1 MSERGDKLM
10 NRLSDWFGQEISG
23 NASKTAADIVRAQKD
38 GVGAYSIGGII
49 LSGCG
54 IGWILLSFI
63 PIICKNPLS
72 DWGWMPILSAI
83 HIVLGIVLVFLSK
96 KSKGFQ
102 EWANKNFRK
111 SLKEQEKLRKKVQI
125 GKVTLPI
132 TYGDTLALKVLG
144 VIAIILIVILGIGCL
159 QGWLEWQS

>member
-23 NASKTAADIVRAQKD
+23 NTSKTAADIVRAQKD

-72 DWGWMPILSAI
+72 DWGWMLILAAI
-83 HIVLGIVLVFLSK
+83 HIVLGIVLVFLIEEIH
-96 KSKGFQ
+96 FQ
-102 EWANKNFRK
+102 SYYITTIVLDLLF
-111 SLKEQEKLRKKVQI
+111 LILPQI
-125 GKVTLPI
+125 RGCENREFLGLISRLMDIRHRMHPFI
-132 TYGDTLALKVLG
+132 TSG
-144 VIAIILIVILGIGCL
+144 V
-159 QGWLEWQS
+159 

>member
-1 MSERGDKLM
+1 MSERVDKLM
-10 NRLSDWFGQEISG
+10 NRLSDWFCQEISG
-23 NASKTAADIVRAQKD
+23 NISKAAADIVRAQKD

-54 IGWILLSFI
+54 IGWI
-63 PIICKNPLS
+63 
-72 DWGWMPILSAI
+72 
-83 HIVLGIVLVFLSK
+83 
-96 KSKGFQ
+96 
-102 EWANKNFRK
+102 
-111 SLKEQEKLRKKVQI
+111 LKEQEKLRKKVQI

-144 VIAIILIVILGIGCL
+144 VIAIIFIVILGIGCL

>member
-1 MSERGDKLM
+1 M

-23 NASKTAADIVRAQKD
+23 NTSKTAADIVRAQKD

-72 DWGWMPILSAI
+72 DWGWMLILAAI
-83 HIVLGIVLVFLSK
+83 HIVLGIVLVFFS
-96 KSKGFQ
+96 
-102 EWANKNFRK
+102 K
-111 SLKEQEKLRKKVQI
+111 SLKDFKNGLIKLSQKLKGARKIKKESSNWKSHFTNYI
-125 GKVTLPI
+125 RRYFST
-132 TYGDTLALKVLG
+132 
-144 VIAIILIVILGIGCL
+144 
-159 QGWLEWQS
+159 

>member
-1 MSERGDKLM
+1 MLSERGDKLM

-23 NASKTAADIVRAQKD
+23 NTSKTAADIVRAQKD

-72 DWGWMPILSAI
+72 DWGWMLILAAI
-83 HIVLGIVLVFLSK
+83 HIVLGIVLVFFVQ

-102 EWANKNFRK
+102 EWANKTFAK
-111 SLKEQEKLRKKVQI
+111 
-125 GKVTLPI
+125 
-132 TYGDTLALKVLG
+132 A
-144 VIAIILIVILGIGCL
+144 
-159 QGWLEWQS
+159 